1 MRIDWLPTQITLLPN
16 SENYLYFNENENLSS
31 SGSAPD
37 NVNNI
42 ILGRVVT
49 DSSTV
54 RFIDSSPYIASHTSN
69 LFSDF
74 NRSALGP
81 IYSTGSIVT
90 ENVTPYHLNI
100 SSGDYYY
107 SENNFK
113 PSGGTDVSFIQYL
126 RDNLTGW
133 TTTGTTEVVNG
144 YDDNSGMIS
153 PLPLSSFTK
162 HTLYV
167 VGEGINETYML
178 VLGQTTYSTLVEAEG
193 ADLPTPPNY
202 FDDAVAPIASI
213 FIQQGMSGITEIQDI
228 RPVIGFK
235 AAGVSA
241 SAVHANLLGL
251 SADDHT
257 QYLLVNGN
265 RAMGGNLSMGGNA
278 IVSGLTY
285 NGVTIESHASRH
297 KNGGA
302 DEIATATPAPS
313 EIPKA
318 DSFGKLDG
326 WISDASTTV
335 KGLTRLSQA
344 PASASIPIA
353 VGVNDP
359 RFLRSISGVTNTTPS
374 LVFTNNSGGTTTIS
388 NLRMSGVSA
397 TTISATTYQNLPTDI
412 RVTGGTYFSGTGI
425 TTFTN
430 NTGGTFNVSN
440 YFKPTDDIYVAT
452 GTVDHGPNVN
462 DDNRITL
469 ARNNAASVII
479 SNLINIV
486 ETTKPEID
494 SLISIGKIIRGK
506 TYKIGQCD
514 SSLYY
519 NGTNRSGDFIY
530 TDIYL
535 MGLEGNKLTES
546 GVGVFYTPKY
556 SSISIFL
563 EDEFYASGSRVIW
576 GGFVWESNRT
586 TAGSSIDAFTLNPH
600 WDIKPPFK
608 GQNEFDGD
616 LYNIRYDDI
625 IYDYPND
632 RIIYRNEE
640 NTNIVSTTTENIN
653 YWINEKLFYN
663 PIKAF
668 QWGNVYNSGL
678 GIGNQRVINSY
689 NENINY
695 TGNYQINFNFE
706 DLSYLRNNYVEV
718 GSFQSNFYF
727 KNNSYQINSSLLGN
741 SHQTSIVLT
750 NNSYIDNISF
760 DGGKLGGSHQNTIIL
775 DNGCNL
781 TNITLIT
788 GCYQSFIKLNND
800 SYFSDILIDGAGSF
814 QNKLYFDNASYLQ
827 TIIFNG
833 EPSYQQDFNF
843 NNASYQSNISFEE
856 GCYQSN
862 FNFDNS
868 SSLTNIQLINSGK
881 YSNQKYFNFDNE
893 SLQNDIILTSSPQ
906 EYFDFTNYSYQQS
919 IVVNQSQEFLIFD
932 HGSQYGNQ
940 GYPQYNITIKN
951 YNRDLSTQI
960 ATENGLFFIHNL
972 PAVKTEKFIGK
983 IGNQLIEVDGLTYD
997 GTQFVFTENIYSTS
1011 NLTFNQISAST
1022 YLGLPLDIRV
1032 TGGTYNSGTSTA
1044 TFTNNTG
1051 GTFSVSGFSAGG
1063 GGGTFTGGTVSGP
1076 TTFTSGLTATTISA
1090 TTYLNLPATAQ
1101 SFISVSSDTTLS
1113 NDNQTVIVDSTSPIT
1128 ITLPQ
1133 ITSDGRLITIKNINT
1148 GIETILPY
1156 SGQLIDGDTS
1166 VVVARKNVSLDFQ
1179 SYNNNWY
1186 LI

>member
-1 MRIDWLPTQITLLPN
+1 
-16 SENYLYFNENENLSS
+16 
-31 SGSAPD
+31 
-37 NVNNI
+37 
-42 ILGRVVT
+42 LGRVVT

-113 PSGGTDVSFIQYL
+113 PSGGTDVSFVQYY

-144 YDDNSGMIS
+144 YDDNSGTIS

-162 HTLYV
+162 HSLYV
-167 VGEGINETYML
+167 VGEGINEKYML

-193 ADLPTPPNY
+193 AELPTPPNY
-202 FDDAVAPIASI
+202 FDDSVAPIASI

-265 RAMGGNLSMGGNA
+265 RAMSGNLSMGGNA

-318 DSFGKLDG
+318 DTFGKLDG

-412 RVTGGTYFSGTGI
+412 RVTSGTYFSGTGI
-425 TTFTN
+425 TTFSN
-430 NTGGTFNVSN
+430 NTGGTFNVSG
-440 YFKPTDDIYVAT
+440 YFKPTDDIYVT
-452 GTVDHGPNVN
+452 YGGVDHGPSRI
-462 DDNRITL
+462 DDNKITL
-469 ARNNAASVII
+469 LRNNTSSIDITNLVNI
-479 SNLINIV
+479 SN
-486 ETTKPEID
+486 TTKADID
-494 SLISIGKIIRGK
+494 GLISTSKIIRGK
-506 TYKIGQCD
+506 TYKISGCD
-514 SSLYY
+514 TSLYY
-519 NGTNRSGDFIY
+519 NGINGKGNSIY

-535 MGLEGNKLTES
+535 MGLEVDKLTES

-556 SSISIFL
+556 DLIDIFI
-563 EDEFYASGSRVIW
+563 DGDYYAPNSKVIW
-576 GGFVWESNRT
+576 GGFVWET
-586 TAGSSIDAFTLNPH
+586 KGGSSRPSIDAFTLHPD
-600 WDIKPPFK
+600 WDIKLPFD
-608 GQNEFDGD
+608 NNDNLD
-616 LYNIRYDDI
+616 TDNYNIRYDDI

-640 NTNIVSTTTENIN
+640 NTNIVSTTYKNIA
-653 YWINEKLFYN
+653 YWIDVKGFYN

-668 QWGNVYNSGL
+668 QWGNVYLGT
-678 GIGNQRVINSY
+678 GIGNQRIINSY

-695 TGNYQINFNFE
+695 TGNYQINFYFE
-706 DLSYLRNNYVEV
+706 DLSYLRNNYVET
-718 GSFQSNFYF
+718 GSYQSNFYF
-727 KNNSYQINSSLLGN
+727 KNNSYQINSSLLGD

-750 NNSYIDNISF
+750 NNSYINTISF
-760 DGGKLGGSHQNTIIL
+760 DGGKSGGSYQDTIIL
-775 DNGCNL
+775 DNGSYL
-781 TNITLIT
+781 TNITLAT
-788 GCYQSFIKLNND
+788 GCYQSFIRLNTN
-800 SYFSDILIDGAGSF
+800 SYFSNILFSDTTSYQNELFFDNGSYLENVTFIVGDSF
-814 QNKLYFDNASYLQ
+814 QEN
-827 TIIFNG
+827 
-833 EPSYQQDFNF
+833 FNF
-843 NNASYQSNISFEE
+843 NNHSYQSTINF
-856 GCYQSN
+856 GNLCYQSN
-862 FNFDNS
+862 FNFDNKS
-868 SSLTNIQLINSGK
+868 YLSNIDLINSGK
-881 YSNQKYFNFDNE
+881 EANQSYFNFDNQ
-893 SLQNDIILTSSPQ
+893 SYQNNITINSTTQ
-906 EYFDFTNYSYQQS
+906 EYFDFTNESGQYNSNVRYQGY
-919 IVVNQSQEFLIFD
+919 LIFD
-932 HGSQYGNQ
+932 NGEQYDNPTYIQ
-940 GYPQYNITIKN
+940 NNITIKD
-951 YNRDLSTQI
+951 YSRDLTTQTAI
-960 ATENGLFFIHNL
+960 EDGLFFINDL
-972 PAVKTEKFIGK
+972 PVVKTDKFIGK

-997 GTQFVFTENIYSTS
+997 GSKFLFTENVGGNGTLSFGT
-1011 NLTFNQISAST
+1011 ISGAT
-1022 YLGLPLDIRV
+1022 YLGLPLDIHVTGGTYSNGTTIFTNNTGGTFNVSGFSTGYTLTSSGINSALGYTPLSAYTDTYV
-1032 TGGTYNSGTSTA
+1032 TGGTYNSGTSVI

-1051 GTFSVSGFSAGG
+1051 GTFNVTGITATAGG
-1063 GGGTFTGGTVSGP
+1063 GGSFTGGTVSGA
-1076 TTFTSGLTATTISA
+1076 TTFTNGLTANTISA
-1090 TTYLNLPATAQ
+1090 TT
-1101 SFISVSSDTTLS
+1101 I
-1113 NDNQTVIVDSTSPIT
+1113 TSPSIST
-1128 ITLPQ
+1128 Y
-1133 ITSDGRLITIKNINT
+1133 GLIVA
-1148 GIETILPY
+1148 
-1156 SGQLIDGDTS
+1156 TS
-1166 VVVARKNVSLDFQ
+1166 VGYQNMF
-1179 SYNNNWY
+1179 
-1186 LI
+1186 